1 VVVVTLEEAGVDE
14 EVASVE
20 EEGEG
25 ETLVVM
31 IKEDLMVVTE
41 GAMEEVVIL
50 LVTKDLH
57 LVITTLAI
65 MTCRWEEVQWTL

>member
-1 VVVVTLEEAGVDE
+1 MVTLEEVEVDE

-20 EEGEG
+20 EEGEE

-41 GAMEEVVIL
+41 GAMEEVATL
-50 LVTKDLH
+50 PVTKDLH
-57 LVITTLAI
+57 LVITTLGI